1 LAAGRLWFIK
11 ANQMNLAAFLTFFKR
26 MIHKETVKMTLLVG
40 CKDACTFAKGA
51 NVLERCRN
59 RGANKLGAVWDSF
72 HGLQKL

>member
-1 LAAGRLWFIK
+1 
-11 ANQMNLAAFLTFFKR
+11 
-26 MIHKETVKMTLLVG
+26 MTLLVG